1 MAGYFMFDPALFNM
15 TVIQKGKPGEARKE
29 SYQIFK
35 FETHSRALKG
45 FRMEGCPKEEEEDT
59 LDSNRPKKEVR
70 SLNPYDMTILDH
82 SAIPSSAN
90 LMKCESSSLEEIRVF
105 KDRLNAIHKK
115 YNEDY

>member
-35 FETHSRALKG
+35 FETHSMIEN
-45 FRMEGCPKEEEEDT
+45 FTYPYMPKEEEEDT

-90 LMKCESSSLEEIRVF
+90 LLKCESSSLEEIRVF